1 MKKRTA
7 LITGSSR
14 GIGLAIKNKLEDS
27 GIRVIAPKRD
37 ELDLL
42 SDVSIKEYLAHL
54 NDPIDILINNAGINI
69 LSAVVDVTE
78 ENVRQTIQTNLL
90 GPFELVRGIVPG
102 MVERKYGRIVNISS
116 IWSEI
121 TKPRRSTYS
130 MSKAAL
136 NGLTRTV
143 AVEMAEHNVL
153 VNAIA
158 PGYVNTELTRKNN
171 NEQEIAK
178 IKDTIPIKR
187 LAEPGEIAE
196 VVAFFASESN
206 TYVTGQVIMVDGGY
220 ICQ

>member
-1 MKKRTA
+1 
-7 LITGSSR
+7 
-14 GIGLAIKNKLEDS
+14 
-27 GIRVIAPKRD
+27 
-37 ELDLL
+37 
-42 SDVSIKEYLAHL
+42 
-54 NDPIDILINNAGINI
+54 
-69 LSAVVDVTE
+69 
-78 ENVRQTIQTNLL
+78 
-90 GPFELVRGIVPG
+90 
-102 MVERKYGRIVNISS
+102 
-116 IWSEI
+116 
-121 TKPRRSTYS
+121 